1 MREAVMLWT
10 RAERRRGVEAVV
22 VLAAEIMAPMTR
34 TESAVVVLAA
44 EIMAPMT
51 RTESTGPFLMVSGS
65 STVRRR
71 GRSPEDDRAWIRG
84 TGTGFAPP
92 GHAAEPAGVTTA
104 GSS

>member
-1 MREAVMLWT
+1 MWWT
-10 RAERRRGVEAVV
+10 RAERRRGVE
-22 VLAAEIMAPMTR
+22 
-34 TESAVVVLAA
+34 AVVVLAA

-71 GRSPEDDRAWIRG
+71 GRSPEDDRARIRG